1 MNDLAKATITVWLI
15 KAHERV
21 MREVILP
28 EFKQGHPDI
37 DVLLTTTS
45 WDYLW
50 DKVVRYSERKQG
62 PDVFQIGNTLNGV
75 LAQMGAIKDITP
87 LVSRIGGLRS
97 FIQAVTHLCVFPGT
111 TVIHS
116 VPWYL
121 DMRILCY
128 RDNILNALS
137 INENELLTMSGF
149 NKVCA
154 KVHNFKVNNK
164 EVAAFGVFGQRDAML
179 LHNLAPWIWGF
190 GGDFLSP
197 DTKEVRFNSERALQ
211 GMKAYFNF
219 INTYCHH
226 ESVLQ
231 TSSEMTENFM
241 INGSYCFGNFAPTVF
256 ARYLDPEN
264 PSHAQLSQY
273 ISCAAMPG
281 GPSGRHTFLGG
292 SNLAISPFS
301 QHPEEA
307 WTFITFLLQQD
318 IQELF
323 NKHTHQPPSL
333 MKCYTP
339 GFLMN
344 NAFNKA
350 LRESLNYG
358 RCFPNTA
365 KWALIEDILVEVI
378 HSILASIQ
386 DGTYTEALLAG
397 RINEAADKVQK
408 LLKEGTAHAQ

>member
-1 MNDLAKATITVWLI
+1 M
-15 KAHERV
+15 
-21 MREVILP
+21 
-28 EFKQGHPDI
+28 
-37 DVLLTTTS
+37 
-45 WDYLW
+45 
-50 DKVVRYSERKQG
+50 RYSKRKQG

-97 FIQAVTHLCVFPGT
+97 FVQAVTHLCVYPGT

-137 INENELLTMSGF
+137 INENELLTINGLI
-149 NKVCA
+149 KVCG

-164 EVAAFGVFGQRDAML
+164 DVAAFGVFGQRDAML
-179 LHNLAPWIWGF
+179 LHNLAPWVWDF
-190 GGDFLSP
+190 GGEFLSP
-197 DTKEVRFNSERALQ
+197 DTHEVRFNSDRALS
-211 GMKAYFNF
+211 GMKAYFDF
-219 INTYCHH
+219 INMFCHH
-226 ESVLQ
+226 DSILQ
-231 TSSEMTENFM
+231 SAGEMTENFM
-241 INGSYCFGNFAPTVF
+241 IKGSYCFGNFAPTVY
-256 ARYLDPEN
+256 AQYLNPEN
-264 PSHAQLSQY
+264 PARAQLSQY
-273 ISCAAMPG
+273 ISCAAMPAG
-281 GPSGRHTFLGG
+281 SSGRHTFLGG

-307 WTFITFLLQQD
+307 WSFISFLLEQGT
-318 IQELF
+318 QELF

-350 LRESLNYG
+350 LKESLNYG

-365 KWALIEDILVEVI
+365 KWALIEDVLVEAI
-378 HSILASIQ
+378 HGVLASIK
-386 DGTYTEALLAG
+386 DGSYTEEVLAG
-397 RINEAADKVQK
+397 KINTAAEKV
-408 LLKEGTAHAQ
+408 KEMIKKGAPHG